1 MQYNVSY
8 AGGIFK
14 MKSLKK
20 SRPFVNIFFGFSS
33 SFKIILGET
42 SM

>member
-1 MQYNVSY
+1 
-8 AGGIFK
+8 

-20 SRPFVNIFFGFSS
+20 SRPFVNIFFGFSIGS
-33 SFKIILGET
+33 FSIGSFKIILGET